1 MFTDDYHMITKM
13 SYSNTDQRISLMNKK
28 TQLKQAEAKV
38 KSLRKDRQ
46 RHGKGFFLPS
56 HVTNC
61 GFGTKKYLPIL
72 KTTRQKRCKGF
83 LTNCGFGTKKH
94 VPILK
99 TTRKKRGKGFLTNC
113 GFGAKRYPHIRQK
126 RGKGWGNLAALG
138 LSTAAKGVWGIS
150 KAGRQK
156 RYRDQEALNKIR
168 QDYYAN
174 HYHR

>member
-83 LTNCGFGTKKH
+83 LTNCGFG
-94 VPILK
+94 
-99 TTRKKRGKGFLTNC
+99 
-113 GFGAKRYPHIRQK
+113 AKRYPHIRQK

>member
-1 MFTDDYHMITKM
+1 M
-13 SYSNTDQRISLMNKK
+13 
-28 TQLKQAEAKV
+28 KQAEAKV

-72 KTTRQKRCKGF
+72 KTTRQ
-83 LTNCGFGTKKH
+83 
-94 VPILK
+94 
-99 TTRKKRGKGFLTNC
+99 KRGKGFLTNC